1 MLRAEEYRRYAAECW
16 RRGWEDPQLREH
28 WLTMAAR
35 WMALAYMAAKAE
47 SQSKSKRYRSPSQIS
62 EPSRPPRAPVHPP
75 GAE

>member
-1 MLRAEEYRRYAAECW
+1 MLRAEEYKRYAAECW

-47 SQSKSKRYRSPSQIS
+47 SQSKSKKIS
-62 EPSRPPRAPVHPP
+62 
-75 GAE
+75 